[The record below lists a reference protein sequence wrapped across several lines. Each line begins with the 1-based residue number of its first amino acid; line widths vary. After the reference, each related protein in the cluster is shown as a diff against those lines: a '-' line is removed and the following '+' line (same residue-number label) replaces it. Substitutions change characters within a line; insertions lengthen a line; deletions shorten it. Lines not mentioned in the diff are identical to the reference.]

1 MEEEDTE
8 ELMLDNHYETLL
20 TRYEDY
26 FKGLAFNSDRIIIDK
41 WLEVFGQATA
51 EEKLARNG
59 LMLLLQGHLSE
70 FGLLKEPFTD
80 MRNCSWNLNSV
91 LDNYQGIAMGQEE
104 EPTEYTEF
112 SDANEQEEPME
123 SSSTA
128 RLPITEA
135 SSELGSSDQHPS
147 SGVTGIRN
155 GNFMQKIKS
164 FERVAER
171 TQMTATLDSSYSSEH
186 LLNFGKNLAKRT
198 TSYNLPQLNQEEP
211 TPQRAFLNE
220 YASICELKQRFEE
233 VAKRLGV
240 ESTPCLAEQKPSE
253 GETLKAAT
261 SLGEQIRLMAGNHRS
276 EVAIHEPIRT
286 QRSWE
291 RAQPA
296 HSQSKVE
303 ATAQRAEDDA
313 ETLKSGK
320 HVRFMDQGSC
330 DGCFKDAT
338 TQHEPETAE
347 EASPRLRQEKP
358 RTKDTATEWT
368 PGDCEEPVKP
378 SLDEQ
383 NSSKSPMEPLL
394 KDATTEWTPD
404 TSSLSPSLDDRKEMR
419 SKGHR
424 APRCKDSTTQ
434 WTPRE
439 TTQSC
444 SSKPALNE
452 PRKIQSEVPKDPRSK
467 DATTECTPHD
477 GQPLEDQQR
486 IQQPKAGI
494 EAKKTLTP
502 SAASTSV
509 AENLQILMERNE
521 ELRRQYLKYYHEDG
535 RLRRSPAGDS
545 QLQLQPQRLS
555 KGFKRGVLRGMQRL
569 RRWNGAPHS
578 LKFFSAI
585 FSRCGVRVGHRRLR
599 SLDRQLELMASRW
612 LHEQLRLRRERVWSL
627 YLQSVTAKTQ
637 PQLTPRTA
645 KELDQLFE
653 NRKAVFLEE
662 MEHTAKLKELWV
674 EQCLGRIRDQQLQQV
689 LGKLD
694 EKYLKL
700 VKGLNKLVRRQ
711 EKLSRHNARLPRSLI
726 NLI

>member
-1 MEEEDTE
+1 MFNIFECQLNKMEEEDTE

-26 FKGLAFNSDRIIIDK
+26 FKGLAFNSDRIIIGK

-80 MRNCSWNLNSV
+80 MRNCSRNLNSV
-91 LDNYQGIAMGQEE
+91 LDNYQGITMGQEEE

-112 SDANEQEEPME
+112 S
-123 SSSTA
+123 
-128 RLPITEA
+128 EA
-135 SSELGSSDQHPS
+135 SSELGSYDQHLS
-147 SGVTGIRN
+147 SAVTGIRN
-155 GNFMQKIKS
+155 GNFMQKMKT
-164 FERVAER
+164 FEGNAQR
-171 TQMTATLDSSYSSEH
+171 TEMTATLDSSHSSEH

-211 TPQRAFLNE
+211 TPQSAFLNE
-220 YASICELKQRFEE
+220 YASLHELKQRFEE

-276 EVAIHEPIRT
+276 EVAIHEPIRKQNWT
-286 QRSWE
+286 QRSWK

-303 ATAQRAEDDA
+303 ATAQRAEGGA
-313 ETLKSGK
+313 ETLKPGK
-320 HVRFMDQGSC
+320 HVHFMDQRSSHES
-330 DGCFKDAT
+330 FKDAT

-347 EASPRLRQEKP
+347 EASPILRQEKP
-358 RTKDTATEWT
+358 RSKDAATEWT
-368 PGDCEEPVKP
+368 PE
-378 SLDEQ
+378 
-383 NSSKSPMEPLL
+383 
-394 KDATTEWTPD
+394 
-404 TSSLSPSLDDRKEMR
+404 TSSLSPSLDDRKEKR

-452 PRKIQSEVPKDPRSK
+452 PRKIQGKFPKEPRTTK
-467 DATTECTPHD
+467 DATTECTPRD
-477 GQPLEDQQR
+477 GKPQEDQQQ
-486 IQQPKAGI
+486 IQRPKAGI
-494 EAKKTLTP
+494 EQKETTKPSSAP
-502 SAASTSV
+502 SAAPSSV

-521 ELRRQYLKYYHEDG
+521 ELRRQCLKYYHEDG

-599 SLDRQLELMASRW
+599 SLDRQLEQMASRW
-612 LHEQLRLRRERVWSL
+612 LQEQLRLRRERVWSL
-627 YLQSVTAKTQ
+627 YLRSVTAKSA

-726 NLI
+726 NFI